1 MDLHNYAAMAVM
13 LLDEKSSQVVL
24 TNDNSSDEDCQS
36 DSDHQIGSPRT
47 INDEIL
53 ERDYVTE
60 PAYMYPQDNGGR
72 CTIS

>member
-1 MDLHNYAAMAVM
+1 M
-13 LLDEKSSQVVL
+13 LFRS
-24 TNDNSSDEDCQS
+24 DNTSDEDYES